1 LYAAKLSEAVTKET
15 DALEQQAIA
24 ILEAGTNNT
33 IEYTRDHHQFSFFLY
48 DKGELLYW
56 TDNKFVPT
64 FASVSDPFILKL
76 LKAGNSDYLARK
88 WAISGQK
95 FLVGIIPLYKRYP
108 ITNDYL
114 STEWNTRIF
123 PARSIFILE
132 ANATVGIPVCIKDNC
147 PFKVS
152 IPNDRLL
159 FPERASAAVLLIT
172 IGLVLLTIWVY
183 KQVRQL
189 KYPEVGF
196 IVLYLFLLG
205 LRTAMIELNFPALFH
220 PIFSIR
226 RYLHHHH

>member
-1 LYAAKLSEAVTKET
+1 LKRNARLIVAGILFLVAGLIAAYYAYQRPSPPLYAAKLSEAVTKET

-95 FLVGIIPLYKRYP
+95 FLV
-108 ITNDYL
+108 
-114 STEWNTRIF
+114 
-123 PARSIFILE
+123 
-132 ANATVGIPVCIKDNC
+132 
-147 PFKVS
+147 
-152 IPNDRLL
+152 
-159 FPERASAAVLLIT
+159 
-172 IGLVLLTIWVY
+172 
-183 KQVRQL
+183 
-189 KYPEVGF
+189 
-196 IVLYLFLLG
+196 
-205 LRTAMIELNFPALFH
+205 
-220 PIFSIR
+220 
-226 RYLHHHH
+226 